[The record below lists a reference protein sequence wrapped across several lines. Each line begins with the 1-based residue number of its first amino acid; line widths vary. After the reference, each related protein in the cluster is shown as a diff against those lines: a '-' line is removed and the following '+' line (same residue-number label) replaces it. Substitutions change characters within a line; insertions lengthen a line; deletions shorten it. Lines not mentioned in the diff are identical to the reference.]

1 VPEFHLPLATE
12 HREVAAELQAALVD
26 LIDLALIGKQAHW
39 NVVGP
44 HFRSL
49 HAELDELVDAW
60 RTMGDDV
67 AERAVALGAAPDG
80 QAEVVAGATEIE
92 PLPAR
97 HLGDG
102 EVVEAISQ
110 RLADVARRTHER
122 IDRTAHDPV
131 TQDLLISVAGTLDKQ
146 LWMLLAQRA

>member
-1 VPEFHLPLATE
+1 VPEFHVPLAAQD
-12 HREVAAELQAALVD
+12 REVAAELQAALVE

-60 RTMGDDV
+60 RAMGDEI
-67 AERAVALGAAPDG
+67 AERSVALGAAPDG
-80 QAEVVAGATEIE
+80 QAEIVVGSTEIE
-92 PLPAR
+92 PLPAG
-97 HLGDG
+97 HLRDRD
-102 EVVEAISQ
+102 VVEAISR
-110 RLADVARRTHER
+110 RLEGVARRMHER

-131 TQDLLISVAGTLDKQ
+131 TQDLVTGVAGALDKQ
-146 LWMLLAQRA
+146 LWMVQAQRP

>member
-1 VPEFHLPLATE
+1 VPEFHLPLAAE
-12 HREVAAELQAALVD
+12 DREVAVELQAALVD

-60 RTMGDDV
+60 RAMGDEV

-80 QAEVVAGATEIE
+80 QAELVAGATEIE
-92 PLPAR
+92 PLPGG
-97 HLGDG
+97 HLRDGD
-102 EVVEAISQ
+102 VVEAISQ
-110 RLADVARRTHER
+110 RLAGVARRMRER
-122 IDRTAHDPV
+122 IDRTAQDPV
-131 TQDLLISVAGTLDKQ
+131 TQDLLTGVAGALDKQ
-146 LWMLLAQRA
+146 LWMLQAQRA